1 MQKTKRIISLIL
13 AILIAFGSLS
23 WLLTLLVS
31 AAGSSDVWYT
41 LELVYNGIR
50 YKEEA
55 EGASAESS
63 SAVRYIRGSNVKN
76 DYVISSGRAANLTF
90 TVVDKDISG
99 SEADMLAWATAM
111 KADVKVSID
120 AGSFKA
126 ARFDNAKNQTEYII
140 IDNVSPAPA
149 EGSNYYLTY
158 QVEINGAVYNG
169 TGNTLG
175 FTVESASKKY
185 SKSFSAEITQCQ
197 PTQPRNRDDDDDD
210 DDEDKIHA
218 ATPYVIVSSYNY
230 GGGQVTAG
238 DVFDLTINFYNTS
251 ETIDVENMVM
261 TITTPDAF
269 SLTSSSNTFYIS
281 DLEAQQTLSKK
292 VSVQAKPSAKPE
304 SHAIEVSF
312 RYQYIADGTRK
323 DGDTKESI
331 AIPVVQL
338 DRFSVDPIEMQN
350 QMFVGEEIPVTVNMV
365 NKGRSEVYNISGEIR
380 GNIANPGQRQN
391 LGNLESGKSESMDF
405 YITCTEPGWVNGEV
419 IITYEDVNMVVKT
432 VSVPYSIEVLS
443 FDDVN
448 GPEPG
453 WEEPGME
460 VPPEEGQNNKLGII
474 IAVVAGVVTAAGVLL
489 VIRKKK
495 MASMAASEEE
505 DEEF

>member
-13 AILIAFGSLS
+13 AIIIAFGSLS

-31 AAGSSDVWYT
+31 ADSTSDVWYT
-41 LELVYNGIR
+41 LERVYTNIR
-50 YKEEA
+50 YKNDA
-55 EGASAESS
+55 NTSS
-63 SAVRYIRGSNVKN
+63 NVRYVRGDNTKN
-76 DYVISSGRAANLTF
+76 DYVISSGRVANLTF
-90 TVVDKDISG
+90 TVVD
-99 SEADMLAWATAM
+99 TAH
-111 KADVKVSID
+111 KADPADDTNLKKMVADLKDKDKTKISID

-126 ARFDNAKNQTEYII
+126 ARFDDANQTTYEIVETSFAVAS
-140 IDNVSPAPA
+140 D
-149 EGSNYYLTY
+149 GDYYLTY
-158 QVEINGAVYNG
+158 QVKINGAVYDG
-169 TGNTLG
+169 TGKTLG
-175 FTVESASKKY
+175 FTVTSSDINY
-185 SKSFSAEITQCQ
+185 SKSFSVEITQCK
-197 PTQPRNRDDDDDD
+197 PTEPRTPSKDDDD
-210 DDEDKIHA
+210 DDEDKIHS
-218 ATPYVIVSSYNY
+218 ATPYVIVSNYNY

-261 TITTPDAF
+261 TITTPEAF

-281 DLEAQQTLSKK
+281 DLEAQKTLSKK
-292 VSVQAKPSAKPE
+292 VSVQAKPNAKPE

-365 NKGRSEVYNISGEIR
+365 NKGRSEVYNISGEIT

-432 VSVPYSIEVLS
+432 VAVPYSIEVIS
-443 FDDVN
+443 FDDTFN
-448 GPEPG
+448 PEPG

-474 IAVVAGVVTAAGVLL
+474 IAVVAGVVTAAAVLL

-495 MASMAASEEE
+495 MASKAASEEE